1 VILLTNKPVQ
11 YSKFVDTLYNL
22 AGFIKVIYIFKGKEM
37 ERKGPET
44 QGQLLAQDTQTT
56 GFNR

>member
-1 VILLTNKPVQ
+1 MQ